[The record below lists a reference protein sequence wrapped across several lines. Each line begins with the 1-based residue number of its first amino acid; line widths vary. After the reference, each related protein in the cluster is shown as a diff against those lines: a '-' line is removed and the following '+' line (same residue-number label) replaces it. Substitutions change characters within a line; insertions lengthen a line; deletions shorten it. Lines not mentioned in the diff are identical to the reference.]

1 MSTKKVIREVRAEIE
16 DLAEQCG
23 TGMWGDYGEVMLPVD
38 DLVLR
43 LLGRCWP
50 NVGFNALPAST
61 VLSMLDR
68 LEAEAEEE
76 E

>member
-1 MSTKKVIREVRAEIE
+1 MSTRKVIREVRAQVD

-23 TGMWGDYGEVMLPVD
+23 IGMWGDYGEVMLPVD
-38 DLVLR
+38 DLLLH

-50 NVGFNALPAST
+50 NVGFNALPAAT
-61 VLSMLDR
+61 VLDMLDR
-68 LEAEAEEE
+68 LADAAEEE